1 MRRAR
6 RPYVQWLARAGYAAR
21 GLVFVILAAFTAIAS
36 IDAHTRPVDGKDALR
51 ALLTQPF
58 GSVLLAVLSAGLL
71 CFALW
76 REVQFILDVDRF
88 GSDLK
93 GMARRTVYGAA
104 GLFYLAFAS
113 VSLSMLVG
121 VHTTTTD
128 RAVRDW
134 TRWLLDQPLG
144 EVVVGAIGV
153 AIIVGGVCIGVAGV
167 RAEFRKRIELKA
179 KPRRIVTALGC
190 AGYLTRAA
198 IIGLIGL
205 FLVFAALHANA
216 YEATGLAGAL
226 AVVKRQAYGSVLLA
240 VTALGFLAF
249 GAYGLAEALYRRIDG
264 QCLTTRVPAWMSA

>member
-1 MRRAR
+1 
-6 RPYVQWLARAGYAAR
+6 VQWLARTGYAAR
-21 GLVFVILAAFTAIAS
+21 GLVFVILGVFTAIAS
-36 IDAHTRPVDGKDALR
+36 VDAHTRPVDGKDALR

-113 VSLSMLVG
+113 VSLSMLIG

-144 EVVVGAIGV
+144 ELVVGAIGI
-153 AIIVGGVCIGVAGV
+153 AIIVTGVCIGVAGV

-198 IIGLIGL
+198 VIGLIGL

-216 YEATGLAGAL
+216 YEAAGLAGAL

-264 QCLTTRVPAWMSA
+264 QCLTIRVPAWMSA

>member
-6 RPYVQWLARAGYAAR
+6 RPYVQWLARTGYAAR
-21 GLVFVILAAFTAIAS
+21 GLVFVILGVFTAIAS
-36 IDAHTRPVDGKDALR
+36 VDAHTRPVDGKDALR

-113 VSLSMLVG
+113 VSLSMLIG

-144 EVVVGAIGV
+144 ELVVGAIGI
-153 AIIVGGVCIGVAGV
+153 AIIVTGVCIGVAGV

-198 IIGLIGL
+198 IIGLIGF

-264 QCLTTRVPAWMSA
+264 QCLTIRVPAWMSA